1 MPSAGGKQPPKR
13 QQMAVKRTNGI
24 CKACEY
30 VRGSTYTMKNTILFV
45 SFSDVRERKFLF
57 VSFSELRER
66 KSKR

>member
-1 MPSAGGKQPPKR
+1 MERPMSDS
-13 QQMAVKRTNGI
+13 
-24 CKACEY
+24 KACEY